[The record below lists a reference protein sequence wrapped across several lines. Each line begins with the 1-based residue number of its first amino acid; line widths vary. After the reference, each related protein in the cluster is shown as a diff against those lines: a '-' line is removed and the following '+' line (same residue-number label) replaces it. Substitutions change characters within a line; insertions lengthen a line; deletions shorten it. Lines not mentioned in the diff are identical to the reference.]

1 MEKIEVLDIDDKP
14 KKKKLKKWVKILL
27 ALIILVI
34 PVIIVLSIFCYLLS
48 PVLSSSQ
55 KVSFEVES
63 GSSVY
68 KVGEKLEEEG
78 LIKNFFA
85 YKIYVKLFNVNEY
98 KAGTYTLDKSYGTK
112 KIIDI
117 LKTDSYEKQGITIT
131 FKEGKT
137 IRGVAKEVSEN
148 TSITE
153 EEFISKVNDEAYI
166 DSLIE
171 KYWFLTDDIKNSD
184 IYYYLEG
191 YLFADT
197 YSFSNNPTSEE
208 IIEVMLNQTNK
219 VFTKYKS
226 LFDESSYSLH
236 EITTLAS
243 IIESEGIYEDDRKNI
258 AGVFYNRLNAGMPLG
273 SDVTTYYA
281 FKVDLGDR
289 DLTKKELNT
298 YNPYNTR
305 GPLMSGKLPVG
316 AISNFSESSLLAA
329 LSPNNNDYYY
339 FVADKSGK
347 THFTKTYA
355 EHEKIISELKAAGN
369 WIEW

>member
-14 KKKKLKKWVKILL
+14 KKLKLKKWVKVVLSFILL
-27 ALIILVI
+27 LLPI
-34 PVIIVLSIFCYLLS
+34 IIVLGVFNYLLS
-48 PVLSSSQ
+48 PVSSSSK
-55 KVSFEVES
+55 KVSFKVES

-68 KVGEKLEEEG
+68 KVGEKLEAEG

-85 YKIYVKLFNVNEY
+85 YKVYVKLFSVNEY
-98 KAGTYTLDKSYGTK
+98 KAGTYILNTNYGTK

-117 LKTDSYEKQGITIT
+117 LKTDSYEKEGITIT

-137 IRGVAKEVSEN
+137 IRGVAKEVSKN

-153 EEFISKVNDEAYI
+153 EEFINKVNDEAYI
-166 DSLIE
+166 NSLID
-171 KYWFLTDDIKNSD
+171 KYWFLTDEIKNSD

-197 YSFSNNPTSEE
+197 YSFSNNPTTEE

-219 VFTKYKS
+219 IFTKYKA
-226 LFDESSYSLH
+226 LFEESKYSIH

-243 IIESEGIYEDDRKNI
+243 IVESEGIYEDDRKNI
-258 AGVFYNRLNAGMPLG
+258 AGVFYNRLNTGMPLG

-281 FKVDLGDR
+281 FKVDLGTR

-305 GPLMSGKLPVG
+305 GPNMSGKLPIG

-329 LSPNNNDYYY
+329 LSPNDNDYYY

-355 EHEKIISELKAAGN
+355 EHEKIISELKRAGN